1 MARRIKHE
9 GCGLPTA
16 AGPLTLH
23 AVYHE
28 LYSAPLPSTHRFPM
42 AKFKLLRRLLLD
54 EQVLQANQIR
64 RPLSI
69 PRRDLERIHRRSYH
83 QAFSRDQLSRSE
95 QRRIGLPAT
104 RPLVQRTWL
113 SVGGTLLTARLAL
126 QHGIACHLAGGTH
139 HAHPGF
145 GSGFCIFNDVATT
158 ARVLLDNGE
167 VQRLLVVDLDVHQ
180 GDGTA
185 ACFADEPRITTLSVH
200 AASNFPLRK
209 VASDIDIPL
218 GDATGD
224 DDYLAAIGDRLPQVL
239 DEQQPDLV
247 LFNAGVDPHRDDR
260 LGRLELSDEGLLRRD
275 RLVLDAALRRSI
287 PIATVIGGGYDE
299 LMPLVRRHAIV
310 IRAAVEQARLFG
322 LS

>member
-1 MARRIKHE
+1 
-9 GCGLPTA
+9 
-16 AGPLTLH
+16 
-23 AVYHE
+23 
-28 LYSAPLPSTHRFPM
+28 M

-239 DEQQPDLV
+239 DDQQPDLV
-247 LFNAGVDPHRDDR
+247 LF
-260 LGRLELSDEGLLRRD
+260 LSL
-275 RLVLDAALRRSI
+275 I
-287 PIATVIGGGYDE
+287 HI
-299 LMPLVRRHAIV
+299 
-310 IRAAVEQARLFG
+310 
-322 LS
+322 